1 MDGSATYCS
10 VVKRGLRPEGPDK
23 APPAKQRQPAGGV
36 WDAPAEVSLTAVRVE
51 RLPEKPLAKRDVWDS
66 ECKARAKDFVDAVLT
81 GDPEMMKD
89 AFYDREFGKNPKLY
103 ERIRQKKTTG
113 WRPWDEEGNLI
124 RWFRD
129 ALKDR
134 SIGELEAISEN
145 LYIEFGGHG
154 WIFDETRKAL
164 AFSVGE
170 LIHADAMV
178 RTALDNGEIDAT
190 ARRFEGQYKTLRL
203 GNDQCLA
210 QMALLM
216 RKFLP
221 TLEPEQKA
229 TLKENLARAPHS
241 LAITALRSLL

>member
-1 MDGSATYCS
+1 MCS
-10 VVKRGLRPEGPDK
+10 K
-23 APPAKQRQPAGGV
+23 
-36 WDAPAEVSLTAVRVE
+36 
-51 RLPEKPLAKRDVWDS
+51 
-66 ECKARAKDFVDAVLT
+66 CKGRAKDFVDAVLT
-81 GDPEMMKD
+81 GDPATMKD

-103 ERIRQKKTTG
+103 ELIRQKKTTG

-134 SIGELEAISEN
+134 SSGQLEAISEN

-203 GNDQCLA
+203 GYDQCLA

-229 TLKENLARAPHS
+229 TLEENLAQAPHS
-241 LAITALRSLL
+241 LAVTALRSLL